1 MVFDWIRLDMGLFLR
16 LGFNASGIGLEGQT
30 ELKVQSINLLHV
42 QTTSCSNLHLF
53 LLNDIKPEREVLA

>member
-1 MVFDWIRLDMGLFLR
+1 MGLSLR
-16 LGFNASGIGLEGQT
+16 LGFNAFGVDLEVQIKV
-30 ELKVQSINLLHV
+30 KVQSINLLYG